1 MSDNRVIS
9 IVDDEVDI
17 TTLFHEAICKIER
30 ISVKTFND
38 PLEALEHFTTNPE
51 PYVLVLSDNKMP
63 ELNGLDLLRRV
74 KILKPYVRTVL
85 MSAFDLE
92 DDDVLEKYLED
103 GIVNKFIRKPI
114 RISALCDEVNNQ
126 LHHYELLQTGN
137 KNK

>member
-1 MSDNRVIS
+1 LSDNRVIS

-92 DDDVLEKYLED
+92 DDDVLEK
-103 GIVNKFIRKPI
+103 
-114 RISALCDEVNNQ
+114 
-126 LHHYELLQTGN
+126 
-137 KNK
+137 